1 MPSRFGSLIVKP
13 LQEIGKQEKRVQ
25 PKVIFTDGLDK
36 CADGDAHA
44 EIIKINAPSIREGS
58 TPFRWA
64 ISSRT
69 EPYIIPIS
77 KQNSIAPVT
86 YSVELPI
93 SCQADSEIEMYLLGG
108 RTYLKNKIS
117 RNSCHH
123 GQLTTISGPLSRQ
136 WLACLLTLLL
146 PCIMCPVH
154 ETCNSVI
161 KCNLF

>member
-58 TPFRWA
+58 TPFHWA

-86 YSVELPI
+86 CNRTP
-93 SCQADSEIEMYLLGG
+93 YLLSG
-108 RTYLKNKIS
+108 RQRDRDVPSGRKNILEEQDFPQFLSSWPTDNNIRTLVKAVAGLFAHPAAAL
-117 RNSCHH
+117 HH
-123 GQLTTISGPLSRQ
+123 V
-136 WLACLLTLLL
+136 
-146 PCIMCPVH
+146 PCP
-154 ETCNSVI
+154 
-161 KCNLF
+161 